1 MFLNNQVLMMWMN
14 KDPLKDLTE
23 WIRRKLNS
31 LPEKDNQGNNYRVG
45 WQILTYIVANAAE
58 GSTDPNIRLLGN
70 SAKKGAKLSFIDF
83 AVNKLNNWL
92 NTNK

>member
-1 MFLNNQVLMMWMN
+1 MN
-14 KDPLKDLTE
+14 KDPLTDLTE

-58 GSTDPNIRLLGN
+58 ELTDPKIRLLGK
-70 SAKKGAKLSFIDF
+70 SVKKGAKLSFIDF
-83 AVNKLNNWL
+83 AVNKLNNWIDA
-92 NTNK
+92 NKKPQ